1 MNETTR
7 ARLTLACILITIL
20 LDMVGVG
27 IIVPVLPELLEQ
39 LTGGGVSE
47 AAVIGGYLVFAYA
60 FMQFIM
66 SPILGNLSD
75 RFGRRPV
82 LLGSLL
88 GLTIDYAIMGFT
100 PVVWYLFVGR
110 LISGSAGAAV
120 ATATAYMADIT
131 PPHKRSQ
138 RFGLI
143 GAAFGL
149 GFIIGPVIGGEL
161 GELGPRVPF
170 YAAAAIAFA
179 NFLFGVFVLPESL
192 HHTKRRK
199 FDLRRANPFG
209 AVLALRK
216 YPVVPWLLLVLFCF
230 ALAAQSYPSV
240 YNYFTI
246 EVFHFSSSQI
256 GRSLG
261 AFGIGFAICQAF
273 LVGPAVKRVG
283 ETPVVIFGMAAAA
296 IAFIGTAFIHTQLWL
311 YIYLMIGAMSGL
323 SVPAINGMLSHQVPD
338 NAQGELQGAV
348 NAANS
353 LATIIGPLAATQ
365 IFAYFTYAA
374 DSPGYYPGAP
384 FLAAGF
390 LIAGAAGLFIFVAL
404 RFDLMHR
411 PSVAS
416 HPVVPEMAP
425 PGQINIPAPDKRPRG
440 NGNGDEGDD
449 GNDDGGARRPDIGHG
464 HPPGT

>member
-1 MNETTR
+1 MQAATR
-7 ARLTLACILITIL
+7 SRLTLACILVTIL

-39 LTGGGVSE
+39 LTGGSVAQ

-60 FMQFIM
+60 FMQFVF
-66 SPILGNLSD
+66 SPVLGNLSD

-82 LLGSLL
+82 LLASLL
-88 GLTIDYAIMGFT
+88 GLTFDYLMMSIA
-100 PVVWYLFVGR
+100 PYVWYLFVGR
-110 LISGSAGAAV
+110 IIAGIAGAAV

-131 PPHKRSQ
+131 PPHKRTH

-170 YAAAAIAFA
+170 YAAAGLAFA

-192 HHTKRRK
+192 PKANRRK
-199 FDLRRANPFG
+199 FDIRRANPFG

-216 YPVVPWLLLVLFCF
+216 YPVISWLLGVLFMF
-230 ALAAQSYPSV
+230 ALAAQAYPSV

-246 EVFHFSSSQI
+246 EVFNFTSSQI

-273 LVGPAVKRVG
+273 LVGPIVKRVG
-283 ETPVVIFGMAAAA
+283 ETPVVIFGLLAAAV
-296 IAFIGTAFIHTQLWL
+296 AFTGTAFTDQTIWL
-311 YIYLMIGAMSGL
+311 YIYIFIGAMSGL
-323 SVPAINGMLSHQVPD
+323 AVPAINGVLSRQVPD

-365 IFAYFTYAA
+365 IFSYFTHAA
-374 DSPGYYPGAP
+374 DSPGYFPGAP
-384 FLAAGF
+384 FLGAGIL
-390 LIAGAAGLFIFVAL
+390 LIVAVVLFVFTAI
-404 RFDLMHR
+404 RFDLSHR
-411 PSVAS
+411 PSIANKP
-416 HPVVPEMAP
+416 HVPDMAP
-425 PGQINIPAPDKRPRG
+425 PGQIRVPPIDEDADNPDANPPR
-440 NGNGDEGDD
+440 
-449 GNDDGGARRPDIGHG
+449 H
-464 HPPGT
+464 